1 MDSKTYLIK
10 VFRIFL
16 ITSLPVTL
24 VVALLLGLI
33 IGFRPGLFIVAPL
46 IGTLLGMFAG
56 FHLTRDLKTE
66 SFEINQQNKDSQKG
80 LSWYEEAIL
89 DQLRAERYIETE
101 KNGNKRVFT
110 PNIRAQVMG
119 GNVELEVNTYW
130 ITVTGPR
137 GFIRILASTLDIKK
151 IFL

>member
-1 MDSKTYLIK
+1 MDSKAYLIK

-16 ITSLPVTL
+16 ISSVPVTL
-24 VVALLLGLI
+24 VVALLLGLFV
-33 IGFRPGLFIVAPL
+33 GFRPGLFVVAPL
-46 IGTLLGMFAG
+46 IGTLVGIFCG
-56 FHLTRDLKTE
+56 FHLIRDLQTE

-80 LSWYEEAIL
+80 LSWYEEMIL
-89 DQLRAERYIETE
+89 DQLKAERYIEIGKE
-101 KNGNKRVFT
+101 GNKRYFS
-110 PNIRAQVMG
+110 PQIRAQIMG
-119 GNVELEVNTYW
+119 GNIELEVNPYW